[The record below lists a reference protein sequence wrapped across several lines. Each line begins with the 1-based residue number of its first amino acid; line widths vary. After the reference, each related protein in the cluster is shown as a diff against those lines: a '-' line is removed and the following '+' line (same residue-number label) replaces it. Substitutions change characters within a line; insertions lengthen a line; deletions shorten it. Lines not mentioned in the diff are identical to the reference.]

1 MKASKHVLAIAM
13 GLALF
18 GTAHAEDW
26 KVTGQFGN
34 FGVGKASELEKG
46 HLYWVGEFGGVFFND
61 KGKDSLFDHAG
72 VKCPA
77 FNDLDL
83 NNKKGKAGGYCI
95 ISDATGDQAYLTWKC
110 EGDTVVCSGP
120 FEYKGWH
127 REIPEYQRRKYLF
140 GHHCCAMEGRDG
152 FRLCHLESVRPF
164 ESNLNSQRTKEGF
177 RETGDFFGFSSS

>member
-1 MKASKHVLAIAM
+1 MKATKHVLAIAM
-13 GLALF
+13 GLAFF

-34 FGVGKASELEKG
+34 YGVGKASELEKG

-77 FNDLDL
+77 FNDLDV

-120 FEYKGWH
+120 FEYTGGTGK
-127 REIPEYQRRKYLF
+127 YQNISGGNTF
-140 GHHCCAMEGRDG
+140 SAMIVVQWKDG
-152 FRLCHLESVRPF
+152 TVS
-164 ESNLNSQRTKEGF
+164 GF
-177 RETGDFFGFSSS
+177 ATWNR